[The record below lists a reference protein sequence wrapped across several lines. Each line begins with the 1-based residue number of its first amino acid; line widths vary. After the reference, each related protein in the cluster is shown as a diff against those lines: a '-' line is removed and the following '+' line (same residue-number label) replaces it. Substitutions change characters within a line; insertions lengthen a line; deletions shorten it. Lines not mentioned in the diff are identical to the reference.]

1 MAEPRRVRLGPG
13 GTFVVVL
20 AGFAVLVAL
29 GTWQMERRSW
39 KAELIATMESRLA
52 MAPLAIEAV
61 LASREPVDFR
71 PLRASGSFRHDREFY
86 LAARSYQGKLGY
98 HVVTPLVLN
107 DGRTTVMVDRGWV
120 PTDRRDPASRPLG
133 QLAGV
138 VSVTGIARLP
148 PRPGVFTPDN
158 RPDQNQWYWSD
169 LSAMAQ
175 QADVAQVV
183 PFVIEAGADSN
194 PGGLPIGGRTR
205 VTLSN
210 DHLQY
215 AITWYAL
222 AGALAVIYLVSLRRR
237 DGGGNAASR

>member
-1 MAEPRRVRLGPG
+1 MAEARRRRLGPG

-20 AGFAVLVAL
+20 MAFAVLIAL
-29 GTWQMERRSW
+29 GTWQMERRAW
-39 KAELIATMESRLA
+39 KAELIATMEQRLA
-52 MAPLAIEAV
+52 LAPLAVETV
-61 LASREPVDFR
+61 LASREAVDFR

-120 PTDRRDPASRPLG
+120 PVDRRDPASRPLG
-133 QLAGV
+133 QIAGA

-158 RPDQNQWYWSD
+158 RPEQNQWYWID
-169 LSAMAQ
+169 ITAMAQ
-175 QADVAQVV
+175 LAGAAQVA
-183 PFVIEAGADSN
+183 PFVIDAAADNS
-194 PGGLPIGGRTR
+194 PGGLPIGGQTR
-205 VTLSN
+205 ITLSN

-222 AGALAVIYLVSLRRR
+222 AVVLAVIYLVSLRRR
-237 DGGGNAASR
+237 DGGDTAAS

>member
-1 MAEPRRVRLGPG
+1 MAEPRPGRLGPG

-20 AGFAVLVAL
+20 AGFAGLIAL
-29 GTWQMERRSW
+29 GTWQIERRVW

-52 MAPLAIEAV
+52 MAPLAIEAA

-71 PLRASGSFRHDREFY
+71 PLRASGRFRHDREFY
-86 LAARSYQGKLGY
+86 LAARSYQSQLGY
-98 HVVTPLVLN
+98 HVVTPLLLN
-107 DGRTTVMVDRGWV
+107 DGQTTVMVDRGWV

-133 QLAGV
+133 QIAGA

-158 RPDQNQWYWSD
+158 RPDQNQWYWND

-175 QADVAQVV
+175 QAGAVQVA
-183 PFVIEAGADSN
+183 PFMIEAGADSN
-194 PGGLPIGGRTR
+194 PGGLPIGGQTR

-222 AGALAVIYLVSLRRR
+222 AGALAVIYLVSRRRR
-237 DGGGNAASR
+237 DDGGHEARR

>member
-1 MAEPRRVRLGPG
+1 MAEARRIRLGAG
-13 GTFVVVL
+13 GTFAVVL
-20 AGFAVLVAL
+20 TAFAALIAL
-29 GTWQMERRSW
+29 GTWQIERRAW
-39 KAELIATMESRLA
+39 KAELIATMEMRLA

-71 PLRASGSFRHDREFY
+71 PLRASGSFRHDQEFY
-86 LAARSYQGKLGY
+86 LASRSYQGKLGY

-107 DGRTTVMVDRGWV
+107 VDRITVMIDRGWV
-120 PTDRRDPASRPLG
+120 PAERRDPASRPQG
-133 QLAGV
+133 QLAGSV
-138 VSVTGIARLP
+138 TVTGIARLP
-148 PRPGVFTPDN
+148 PKPGLFTPDN

-169 LSAMAQ
+169 LSAMARQ
-175 QADVAQVV
+175 AGIADVA
-183 PFVIEAGADSN
+183 PFVIEAGADGN

-222 AGALAVIYLVSLRRR
+222 AGALAVIYLVSRRRR
-237 DGGGNAASR
+237 DDGGNGAS